1 VANDAAADTTG
12 GTEEDDGEMADDGP
26 AFVAYNGCSTEYD
39 VVIVVLFIYNSIQIY
54 FYITIGEKYL

>member
-1 VANDAAADTTG
+1 MTQQLTRLVARRRMMV
-12 GTEEDDGEMADDGP
+12 EMADDGP